1 MRRNVRLER
10 GDMHG
15 YQNTG
20 VQFIKDNPACALFV
34 DLGLGKSVI
43 SGTAALDLI
52 VDGEINKVLVIGP
65 KRVARVGWPTE
76 FEEWGHLCFYKMSV
90 IAGNAKER
98 TLAAHTDCHFY
109 TVSVDNIAWL
119 VEHFKTKWP
128 FDMVILDESSMFKSH
143 TSQRFKLL
151 RRVRKYMKRFVE
163 LTATPAAEGY
173 MGIFSQIYLIDEGK
187 RFGSAITKYQENYFT
202 QNRYN
207 FKWKLRDGAEKEI
220 TRKIS
225 DICLV
230 MKAEDYLDMHELH
243 FVPVP
248 VRLDERTSEL
258 YRQMEEESVIEM
270 LPPDFDEYLDDPI
283 AIEAEQAASLQSKL
297 LQMSSGFI
305 YDTKIVGITED
316 DKVIKQKDMYRLH
329 DLKFDALEELLETTL
344 EGKNVLIAYHFK
356 PTLAR
361 LQERFKDLVVMDDEG
376 KCIKKWNAGKIR
388 LLAAHPQSAGHGLNL
403 QRGGHVI
410 VYVDNPWSLERF
422 QQFNGRLHRQG
433 QLYPVT
439 VYQMKTEL
447 VTPNGS
453 VVPTVDETVIEALIE
468 KRDVQEEFFALL
480 ERIKGRVARRR
491 KSKKTVIWDD
501 EDD

>member
-1 MRRNVRLER
+1 
-10 GDMHG
+10 
-15 YQNTG
+15 
-20 VQFIKDNPACALFV
+20 
-34 DLGLGKSVI
+34 
-43 SGTAALDLI
+43 
-52 VDGEINKVLVIGP
+52 
-65 KRVARVGWPTE
+65 
-76 FEEWGHLCFYKMSV
+76 
-90 IAGNAKER
+90 
-98 TLAAHTDCHFY
+98 
-109 TVSVDNIAWL
+109 
-119 VEHFKTKWP
+119 
-128 FDMVILDESSMFKSH
+128 MVILDESSMFKSH

-433 QLYPVT
+433 QLFPVT

-447 VTPNGS
+447 VTPNGN

>member
-1 MRRNVRLER
+1 
-10 GDMHG
+10 
-15 YQNTG
+15 
-20 VQFIKDNPACALFV
+20 
-34 DLGLGKSVI
+34 
-43 SGTAALDLI
+43 
-52 VDGEINKVLVIGP
+52 
-65 KRVARVGWPTE
+65 
-76 FEEWGHLCFYKMSV
+76 
-90 IAGNAKER
+90 
-98 TLAAHTDCHFY
+98 
-109 TVSVDNIAWL
+109 
-119 VEHFKTKWP
+119 
-128 FDMVILDESSMFKSH
+128 
-143 TSQRFKLL
+143 
-151 RRVRKYMKRFVE
+151 
-163 LTATPAAEGY
+163 
-173 MGIFSQIYLIDEGK
+173 
-187 RFGSAITKYQENYFT
+187 
-202 QNRYN
+202 
-207 FKWKLRDGAEKEI
+207 
-220 TRKIS
+220 
-225 DICLV
+225 
-230 MKAEDYLDMHELH
+230 
-243 FVPVP
+243 
-248 VRLDERTSEL
+248 
-258 YRQMEEESVIEM
+258 
-270 LPPDFDEYLDDPI
+270 
-283 AIEAEQAASLQSKL
+283 
-297 LQMSSGFI
+297 
-305 YDTKIVGITED
+305 
-316 DKVIKQKDMYRLH
+316 MYRLH

-433 QLYPVT
+433 QLFPVT

-447 VTPNGS
+447 VTPNGN